1 MTQSIDPTPRQTFS
15 VLAREHHRMA
25 LLYART
31 LAGEEHTARDL
42 AQDAFLLAWQ
52 NWAKFDITRDFAS
65 WLRGIIRNK
74 WREHCRKNSRVSHW
88 NEEAL
93 SELENTMQ
101 SMPETGFF
109 DELKDCLDKLPE
121 TLLSPV
127 LSYYYQSLSTAET
140 AEQLNTSEAATRK
153 RLQRARTALKTC
165 LTQKT
170 SNAQD

>member
-1 MTQSIDPTPRQTFS
+1 MSASSEKPTPRQTFS

-52 NWAKFDITRDFAS
+52 NWDRFEVTRDFGS

-74 WREHCRKNSRVSHW
+74 WREHCRKNSRVSSW
-88 NEEAL
+88 DDEAL
-93 SELENTMQ
+93 SQLEDTLKEIPQ
-101 SMPETGFF
+101 AGFF

-121 TLLSPV
+121 TLLGPV
-127 LSYYYQSLSTAET
+127 LAHYYQDLSTAET
-140 AEQLNTSEAATRK
+140 ANQFNASEPATRK
-153 RLQRARTALKTC
+153 RLQRARAALKTC
-165 LTQKT
+165 LTSKT
-170 SNAQD
+170 SHA